1 MSTPSASWME
11 QVQREPIRLIG
22 RAGLQSTVGPT
33 RRRSPV
39 ILVAELAALNLLAG
53 LQLLPVYGSL
63 PFWLTVGAAACLA
76 GLLIAMLPHR
86 GISTAFLQSL
96 LLIAAQ
102 FLLGPIFAL
111 NGTTL
116 AHLLPTWA
124 TLTQGWSAT
133 FGAFKTLAAIDP
145 PLGQEAGGLM
155 ALWTLML
162 WTCYLAVLLA
172 RHGLGR
178 NLGRPAHPAAVLAA
192 TLPILAT
199 MAVSAALGTSR
210 GLYPAL
216 TGGIL
221 WLLLLIWSASGLGL
235 LRLQGLPSTLLT
247 LTLAAGMIFSVG
259 ILPAPTRQ
267 VIRDHYQPPMDPYQF
282 TSPLSDYRA
291 YIKRH
296 RDDTLVTV
304 RNLPAGTP
312 VRMAVMDRYDGKVWN
327 LSDSS
332 GAGAADYRRIGAQ
345 IRTERQQEK
354 TKDGKQTGQPFT
366 ATFLIREGFDHAWLP
381 SAGQVDGIDTNMG
394 LQRNDLYFNK
404 ATDTALTDQALQ
416 AGASYTVHGVAED
429 RPPTRRIAD
438 SDPGDAQ
445 VPPLSDA
452 PESLPKAAASMTS
465 MQARGGARALAIEE
479 RLHKEGWFSH
489 GLAGDYPSPSG
500 HGDYRINQLLQ
511 GQAMVGDSEQYASAM
526 ALLARQMGL
535 PSRVVLGFLPKNHDG
550 SISRSRTRTESDG
563 STRIDFTG
571 RDAQAWVEVNLKGL
585 GWVPFYPTPP
595 ETRTPDRSLDSTP
608 PDPRTL
614 VRQPP
619 PPLVDPPRDDRIT
632 QGRTTVGGQEASR
645 RSSPSF
651 WKQHGPLIAKT
662 ALWTMPI
669 WLSALLILLLL
680 AVKAWLRRRARSTG
694 DPKTRIRAGWRQI
707 GNLSRQTG
715 LSLDGTRSEQAALI
729 AQTLLTD
736 PPGASWAG
744 LRGNLDRLRSM
755 ADQASFDRHPSDE
768 QEAEDC
774 WQLVDK
780 LQTAILASLPR
791 TRRWRTLLS
800 PRHLH

>member
-1 MSTPSASWME
+1 MSTSASWMD
-11 QVQREPIRLIG
+11 QAQAEPIRLID
-22 RAGLQSTVGPT
+22 RAGLQSNIDPT
-33 RRRSPV
+33 KHRSPI
-39 ILVAELAALNLLAG
+39 ILVIALAPLDLLAG

-63 PFWLTVGAAACLA
+63 PFWLTVGTAACLT
-76 GLLIAMLPHR
+76 GLLIAMLPRR
-86 GISTAFLQSL
+86 GIATALLQPL
-96 LLIAAQ
+96 LLMAAQ

-116 AHLLPTWA
+116 AHILPTWA

-133 FGAFKTLAAIDP
+133 FSAFKTLAAIDP

-172 RHGLGR
+172 RYGLGR
-178 NLGRPAHPAAVLAA
+178 NLGRPTHPVAVVASA
-192 TLPILAT
+192 LPILAT

-210 GLYPAL
+210 GIYPAL

-221 WLLLLIWSASGLGL
+221 WLLLLIWSAIGLGL
-235 LRLQGLPSTLLT
+235 LRLQGTASALLT
-247 LTLAAGMIFSVG
+247 LALAAGVICSVG
-259 ILPAPTRQ
+259 LLPAPTRL

-291 YIKRH
+291 YVKRH

-304 RNLPAGTP
+304 HNLPAGTP

-327 LSDSS
+327 LSDFSV
-332 GAGAADYRRIGAQ
+332 AGAADYRRIGAQ
-345 IRTERQQEK
+345 IRTEAQQAK
-354 TKDGKQTGQPFT
+354 AKDAKSAGKPFT
-366 ATFLIREGFDHAWLP
+366 ATFQIREGFNHAWLP
-381 SAGQVDGIDTNMG
+381 SAGQVEGIDPVQG
-394 LQRNDLYFNK
+394 LQREDLYFNK
-404 ATDTALTDQALQ
+404 ATDTALTDQVLQ
-416 AGASYTVHGVAED
+416 AGSSYTVHGLAED
-429 RPPTRRIAD
+429 RPETRRIAD
-438 SDPGDAQ
+438 SDPGQAQ
-445 VPPLSDA
+445 VPPLADA

-465 MQARGGARALAIEE
+465 MQVRGGARALAIEE
-479 RLHKEGWFSH
+479 RLHREGWFSH

-500 HGDYRINQLLQ
+500 HGDYRINQLMQ

-535 PSRVVLGFLPKNHDG
+535 PSRVVLGFLPKNREG

-595 ETRTPDRSLDSTP
+595 ETKTPDKSLDSTP

-619 PPLVDPPRDDRIT
+619 PPLVDPPRDDRTT
-632 QGRTTVGGQEASR
+632 QGRTSVGGQEASR
-645 RSSPSF
+645 QPSPSF
-651 WKQHGPLIAKT
+651 WQRYGPVIAKAT
-662 ALWTMPI
+662 LWTMPF
-669 WLSALLILLLL
+669 WLPALMILLLL
-680 AVKAWLRRRARSTG
+680 AIKAWLRRQARSTG
-694 DPKTRIRAGWRQI
+694 DAKTRIRAGWRQI
-707 GNLSRQTG
+707 GNLGRQTG
-715 LSLDGTRSEQAALI
+715 LPLEGTRSEQAALI
-729 AQTLLTD
+729 ARTLLTD
-736 PPGASWAG
+736 PPGSSSAG
-744 LRGNLDRLRSM
+744 LRRELDRLRDM
-755 ADQASFDRHPSDE
+755 ADQASFDRNPSDE
-768 QEAEDC
+768 QEAEAC

-780 LQTAILASLPR
+780 LRSAILASLPR
-791 TRRWRTLLS
+791 TRRWRALLS
-800 PRHLH
+800 PRHLR

>member
-1 MSTPSASWME
+1 MSTSASWMD
-11 QVQREPIRLIG
+11 QAQAEPIRLIN
-22 RAGLQSTVGPT
+22 RAGLQSNIDPT
-33 RRRSPV
+33 KHRSPIVLV
-39 ILVAELAALNLLAG
+39 IALAPLDLLAG

-63 PFWLTVGAAACLA
+63 PFWLTVGTAACLT
-76 GLLIAMLPHR
+76 GLLIAMLPRR
-86 GISTAFLQSL
+86 GIATALLQPL

-116 AHLLPTWA
+116 AHILPTWA

-133 FGAFKTLAAIDP
+133 FSAFKTLAAIDP

-172 RHGLGR
+172 RYGLGR
-178 NLGRPAHPAAVLAA
+178 NLGRPTHPVAVVASA
-192 TLPILAT
+192 LPILAT

-210 GLYPAL
+210 GIYPAL

-221 WLLLLIWSASGLGL
+221 WLLLLIWSAIGLGL
-235 LRLQGLPSTLLT
+235 LRLQGTASALLT
-247 LTLAAGMIFSVG
+247 LALAAGVICSVG
-259 ILPAPTRQ
+259 LLPAPTRL

-291 YIKRH
+291 YVKRH

-304 RNLPAGTP
+304 HNLPAGTP

-345 IRTERQQEK
+345 IRTEAQQEK
-354 TKDGKQTGQPFT
+354 AKDAKSAGKPFT
-366 ATFLIREGFDHAWLP
+366 ATFQIREGFNHAWLP
-381 SAGQVDGIDTNMG
+381 SAGQVEGIDPVQG
-394 LQRNDLYFNK
+394 LQREDLYFNK
-404 ATDTALTDQALQ
+404 ATDTVLTDQVLQ
-416 AGASYTVHGVAED
+416 AGSSYTVHGLTED
-429 RPPTRRIAD
+429 RPETRRIAD
-438 SDPGDAQ
+438 SDPGQAQ
-445 VPPLSDA
+445 VPPLADA

-465 MQARGGARALAIEE
+465 MQVRGGARALAIEE
-479 RLHKEGWFSH
+479 RLHREGWFSH

-500 HGDYRINQLLQ
+500 HGDYRINQLMQ

-535 PSRVVLGFLPKNHDG
+535 PSRVVLGFLPKNRDG

-595 ETRTPDRSLDSTP
+595 ETKTPDKSLDSTP

-619 PPLVDPPRDDRIT
+619 PPLVDPPRDDRTT
-632 QGRTTVGGQEASR
+632 QGRTSVGGQEASR
-645 RSSPSF
+645 QSSPSF
-651 WKQHGPLIAKT
+651 WQRYGPVIAKAT
-662 ALWTMPI
+662 LWTMPF
-669 WLSALLILLLL
+669 WLPALMILLLL
-680 AVKAWLRRRARSTG
+680 AVKAWLRRQARSTG
-694 DPKTRIRAGWRQI
+694 DAKTRIRAGWRQI
-707 GNLSRQTG
+707 GNLGRQTG
-715 LSLDGTRSEQAALI
+715 LPLEGTRSEQAALI
-729 AQTLLTD
+729 ARTLLTD
-736 PPGASWAG
+736 PPGSSSAG
-744 LRGNLDRLRSM
+744 LRRELDRLRDM
-755 ADQASFDRHPSDE
+755 ADQASFDRNPSDE
-768 QEAEDC
+768 QEAEAC

-780 LQTAILASLPR
+780 LRSAILASLPR
-791 TRRWRTLLS
+791 TRRWRALLS
-800 PRHLH
+800 PRHLR

>member
-1 MSTPSASWME
+1 MSTSSASWME
-11 QVQREPIRLIG
+11 QAQREPIRLID
-22 RAGLQSTVGPT
+22 RTGLQSTVDPT
-33 RRRSPV
+33 WRRSPI
-39 ILVAELAALNLLAG
+39 ILVAALAPLDLMAG

-63 PFWLTVGAAACLA
+63 SFWLTVGAAACLT

-86 GISTAFLQSL
+86 SIATALLQPL
-96 LLIAAQ
+96 LLIAGQ

-116 AHLLPTWA
+116 AHVLPTWA
-124 TLTQGWSAT
+124 TLAQGWSAT

-178 NLGRPAHPAAVLAA
+178 NLGRPTHPAAVLAA

-199 MAVSAALGTSR
+199 MIVSAALGTSR

-235 LRLQGLPSTLLT
+235 LRLRGLASTLLT
-247 LTLAAGMIFSVG
+247 LALAAGMIFSAG

-354 TKDGKQTGQPFT
+354 TKDGEQTGQPFT

-381 SAGQVDGIDTNMG
+381 SAGQVGGIDPDQD
-394 LQRNDLYFNK
+394 LQRKDFYFNK
-404 ATDTALTDQALQ
+404 ATDTALTDQTLQ
-416 AGASYTVHGVAED
+416 AGASYTVHGVAQN
-429 RPPTRRIAD
+429 RPATRRIAD

-465 MQARGGARALAIEE
+465 MQVRGGARALAIEE

-550 SISRSRTRTESDG
+550 SISRARTRTQADG
-563 STRIDFTG
+563 STRIDLTG

-585 GWVPFYPTPP
+585 GWIPFYPTPP
-595 ETRTPDRSLDSTP
+595 ETKTPDKSLDPTP

-619 PPLVDPPRDDRIT
+619 PPLADPPHDDHTT
-632 QGRTTVGGQEASR
+632 QGRTTVGGQEASPQ
-645 RSSPSF
+645 SPPSF
-651 WKQHGPLIAKT
+651 WKQYGPLITKAT
-662 ALWTMPI
+662 LWTMPV
-669 WLSALLILLLL
+669 WLPALPILLLL
-680 AVKAWLRRRARSTG
+680 GIKTRLRRRARSTG
-694 DPKTRIRAGWRQI
+694 DPKKRIRAGWRQI
-707 GNLSRQTG
+707 GNLGRQTG

-736 PPGASWAG
+736 PPGSSSAG
-744 LRGNLDRLRSM
+744 LRGDLDRLRSM
-755 ADQASFDRHPSDE
+755 ADQASFDRHPSEE

-780 LQTAILASLPR
+780 LRSAILASLPR

>member
-1 MSTPSASWME
+1 MSASSASWMD
-11 QVQREPIRLIG
+11 QAQREPIRLID
-22 RAGLQSTVGPT
+22 RTGLQSRVDPT
-33 RRRSPV
+33 RRRSPI
-39 ILVAELAALNLLAG
+39 ILVAALAPLDLLAG
-53 LQLLPVYGSL
+53 LQLLPVYGSMS
-63 PFWLTVGAAACLA
+63 FWLTVGAAACLT
-76 GLLIAMLPHR
+76 GLLIAMLPR
-86 GISTAFLQSL
+86 RNIATALLQPL

-102 FLLGPIFAL
+102 FLLGPIFTL

-116 AHLLPTWA
+116 AHVLPTRT
-124 TLTQGWSAT
+124 TLAQGWSST
-133 FGAFKTLAAIDP
+133 FGAFKTLVAIDP
-145 PLGQEAGGLM
+145 PLGQEACGLM

-162 WTCYLAVLLA
+162 WTCCLAVLLA

-178 NLGRPAHPAAVLAA
+178 NLGRPAHPVAVLAA

-199 MAVSAALGTSR
+199 MAVSAALGTSG

-235 LRLQGLPSTLLT
+235 LRLQGLASTLLT
-247 LTLAAGMIFSVG
+247 LALVAGMIFSAE
-259 ILPAPTRQ
+259 ILPAPTRL

-291 YIKRH
+291 YVKRH

-332 GAGAADYRRIGAQ
+332 GAGAADYRRIGTQ

-354 TKDGKQTGQPFT
+354 TKDGEQTGQPFT

-381 SAGQVDGIDTNMG
+381 SAGQVGGIDPDQD
-394 LQRNDLYFNK
+394 LQRKDLYFNK

-416 AGASYTVHGVAED
+416 AGASYTVHGVAEG
-429 RPPTRRIAD
+429 RPATRRIAD

-465 MQARGGARALAIEE
+465 MQVRGGARALAIEE

-550 SISRSRTRTESDG
+550 SISRSRTRTQANG

-595 ETRTPDRSLDSTP
+595 ETKTPDKSLDSTP

-619 PPLVDPPRDDRIT
+619 PPLVDPPHDNRTT
-632 QGRTTVGGQEASR
+632 QGRTTVGGQEASPQ
-645 RSSPSF
+645 SSPSF
-651 WKQHGPLIAKT
+651 WKRHGPLIAKMT
-662 ALWTMPI
+662 LWTMPV
-669 WLSALLILLLL
+669 WLPALLILLLL
-680 AVKAWLRRRARSTG
+680 AVKASLRRRARSTG

-736 PPGASWAG
+736 PPGFSAAG
-744 LRGNLDRLRSM
+744 LRGDLDRLRSM

-780 LQTAILASLPR
+780 LRSAILASLPR

-800 PRHLH
+800 TRHLR

>member
-1 MSTPSASWME
+1 MSTSSASWME

-86 GISTAFLQSL
+86 GIATAFLQPL

-178 NLGRPAHPAAVLAA
+178 NLGRPTHPAAVLAA

-199 MAVSAALGTSR
+199 MIVSAALGTSR

-235 LRLQGLPSTLLT
+235 LRLRGLASTLLT
-247 LTLAAGMIFSVG
+247 LALAAGMIFSAG

-345 IRTERQQEK
+345 IRTESQQEK
-354 TKDGKQTGQPFT
+354 TKDGEQTGQPFT

-381 SAGQVDGIDTNMG
+381 SAGQVDGIDTNLG
-394 LQRNDLYFNK
+394 LQRKDLYFNK

-465 MQARGGARALAIEE
+465 MQARGGTRALAIEE

-489 GLAGDYPSPSG
+489 GLAGDYSSPSG

-585 GWVPFYPTPP
+585 GWIPFYPTPP

-680 AVKAWLRRRARSTG
+680 AVKAWLRRRARLTG

-707 GNLSRQTG
+707 GDLSRQTG

-736 PPGASWAG
+736 PPGSPSAG
-744 LRGNLDRLRSM
+744 LRGDLERLRSM
-755 ADQASFDRHPSDE
+755 ADQASFDRRPSDE

-774 WQLVDK
+774 WLLVDK
-780 LQTAILASLPR
+780 LQSAILASLPR

>member
-1 MSTPSASWME
+1 MSTSASWMD
-11 QVQREPIRLIG
+11 QAQAEPIRLIN
-22 RAGLQSTVGPT
+22 RAGLQSNIDPT
-33 RRRSPV
+33 KHRSPIVLV
-39 ILVAELAALNLLAG
+39 IALAPLDLLAG

-63 PFWLTVGAAACLA
+63 PFWLTVGTAACLT
-76 GLLIAMLPHR
+76 GLLIAMLPRR
-86 GISTAFLQSL
+86 GIATALLQPL

-116 AHLLPTWA
+116 AHILPTWA

-133 FGAFKTLAAIDP
+133 FSAFKTLAAIDP

-172 RHGLGR
+172 RYGLGR
-178 NLGRPAHPAAVLAA
+178 NLGRPTHPVAVVASA
-192 TLPILAT
+192 LPILAT

-210 GLYPAL
+210 GIYPAL

-221 WLLLLIWSASGLGL
+221 WLLLLIWSAIGLGL
-235 LRLQGLPSTLLT
+235 LRLQGTASALLT
-247 LTLAAGMIFSVG
+247 LALAAGVICSVG
-259 ILPAPTRQ
+259 LLPAPTRL

-291 YIKRH
+291 YVKRH

-304 RNLPAGTP
+304 HNLPAGTP

-345 IRTERQQEK
+345 IRTEAQQEK
-354 TKDGKQTGQPFT
+354 AEDAKSAGKPFT
-366 ATFLIREGFDHAWLP
+366 ATFQIREGFNYAWLP
-381 SAGQVDGIDTNMG
+381 SAGQVEGIDPVQG
-394 LQRNDLYFNK
+394 LQREDLYFNK
-404 ATDTALTDQALQ
+404 ATDTALTDQVLQ
-416 AGASYTVHGVAED
+416 AGSSYTVHGLTED
-429 RPPTRRIAD
+429 RPETRRIAN
-438 SDPGDAQ
+438 SDPGQAQ
-445 VPPLSDA
+445 VPPLADA

-465 MQARGGARALAIEE
+465 MQVRGGARALAIEE
-479 RLHKEGWFSH
+479 RLHREGWFSH

-500 HGDYRINQLLQ
+500 HGDYRINQLMQ

-535 PSRVVLGFLPKNHDG
+535 PSRVVLGFLPKNRDG
-550 SISRSRTRTESDG
+550 SISRSRTRTEADG

-595 ETRTPDRSLDSTP
+595 ETKTPDKSLDSTP

-619 PPLVDPPRDDRIT
+619 PPLVDPPRDDRTT
-632 QGRTTVGGQEASR
+632 QGRTSVGGQEASR
-645 RSSPSF
+645 QSSPSF
-651 WKQHGPLIAKT
+651 WQRYGPVIAKAT
-662 ALWTMPI
+662 LWTMPF
-669 WLSALLILLLL
+669 WLPALMILLLL
-680 AVKAWLRRRARSTG
+680 AVKVWLRRQARSTG
-694 DPKTRIRAGWRQI
+694 DAKTRIRAGWRQI
-707 GNLSRQTG
+707 GNLGRQTG
-715 LSLDGTRSEQAALI
+715 LPLEGTRSEQATLI
-729 AQTLLTD
+729 ARTLLTD
-736 PPGASWAG
+736 PPGSSSAG
-744 LRGNLDRLRSM
+744 LRRELDRLRDM
-755 ADQASFDRHPSDE
+755 ADQASFDRNPSDE
-768 QEAEDC
+768 QEAEVC

-780 LQTAILASLPR
+780 LRSAILASLPR
-791 TRRWRTLLS
+791 TRRWRALLS
-800 PRHLH
+800 PRHLR

>member
-1 MSTPSASWME
+1 MSTSASWMD
-11 QVQREPIRLIG
+11 QAQAEPIRLIN
-22 RAGLQSTVGPT
+22 RAGLQSNIDPT
-33 RRRSPV
+33 KHRSPIVLV
-39 ILVAELAALNLLAG
+39 IALAPLDLLAG

-63 PFWLTVGAAACLA
+63 PFWLTVGTAACLT
-76 GLLIAMLPHR
+76 GLLIAMLPRR
-86 GISTAFLQSL
+86 GIATALLQPL

-116 AHLLPTWA
+116 AHILPTWA
-124 TLTQGWSAT
+124 TLAQGWSAT
-133 FGAFKTLAAIDP
+133 FSAFKTLAAIDP

-172 RHGLGR
+172 RYGLGR
-178 NLGRPAHPAAVLAA
+178 NLGRPTHPVAVVASA
-192 TLPILAT
+192 LPILAT

-210 GLYPAL
+210 GIYPAL

-221 WLLLLIWSASGLGL
+221 WLLLLIWSAIGLGL
-235 LRLQGLPSTLLT
+235 LRLQGTASALLT
-247 LTLAAGMIFSVG
+247 LALAAGVICSIG
-259 ILPAPTRQ
+259 LLPAPTRL

-291 YIKRH
+291 YVKRH

-304 RNLPAGTP
+304 HNLPAGTP

-345 IRTERQQEK
+345 IRTEAQQEK
-354 TKDGKQTGQPFT
+354 AKDAKSAGKPFT
-366 ATFLIREGFDHAWLP
+366 ATFQIREGFNHAWLP
-381 SAGQVDGIDTNMG
+381 SAGQVEGIDPVQG
-394 LQRNDLYFNK
+394 LQREDLYFNK
-404 ATDTALTDQALQ
+404 ATDTALTDQVLQ
-416 AGASYTVHGVAED
+416 AGSSYTVHGLTED
-429 RPPTRRIAD
+429 RPETRRIAD
-438 SDPGDAQ
+438 SDPGQAQ
-445 VPPLSDA
+445 VPPLADA

-465 MQARGGARALAIEE
+465 MQVRGGARALAIEE
-479 RLHKEGWFSH
+479 RLHREGWFSH

-500 HGDYRINQLLQ
+500 HGDYRINQLMQ

-535 PSRVVLGFLPKNHDG
+535 PSRVVLGFLPKNRDG

-595 ETRTPDRSLDSTP
+595 ETKTPDKSLDSTP

-619 PPLVDPPRDDRIT
+619 PPLVDPPRDDRTT
-632 QGRTTVGGQEASR
+632 QGRTSVGGQEASR
-645 RSSPSF
+645 QSSPSF
-651 WKQHGPLIAKT
+651 WQRYGPVIAKAT
-662 ALWTMPI
+662 LWTMPF
-669 WLSALLILLLL
+669 WLPALMILLLL
-680 AVKAWLRRRARSTG
+680 AVKAWLRRQARSIG
-694 DPKTRIRAGWRQI
+694 DAKTRIRAGWRQI
-707 GNLSRQTG
+707 GNLGRQTG
-715 LSLDGTRSEQAALI
+715 LPLEGTRSEQAALI
-729 AQTLLTD
+729 ARTLLTD
-736 PPGASWAG
+736 PPGSSSAG
-744 LRGNLDRLRSM
+744 LRRELDRLRDM
-755 ADQASFDRHPSDE
+755 ADQASFDRNPSDE
-768 QEAEDC
+768 QEAEAC

-780 LQTAILASLPR
+780 LRSAILASLPR
-791 TRRWRTLLS
+791 TRRWRALLS
-800 PRHLH
+800 PRHLR

>member
-1 MSTPSASWME
+1 MSTSSASWMD
-11 QVQREPIRLIG
+11 QAQREPIRLID
-22 RAGLQSTVGPT
+22 RAGLRSTVDPT
-33 RRRSPV
+33 WRRSPI
-39 ILVAELAALNLLAG
+39 ILVAALAPLDLLAG

-63 PFWLTVGAAACLA
+63 SLWLTVGAAACLT

-86 GISTAFLQSL
+86 SIATALLQPL
-96 LLIAAQ
+96 LLIAGQ

-116 AHLLPTWA
+116 AHVLPTWA

-199 MAVSAALGTSR
+199 MIVSAALGTSR

-235 LRLQGLPSTLLT
+235 LRLQGLASTLLT
-247 LTLAAGMIFSVG
+247 LALAAGMIFSAG

-267 VIRDHYQPPMDPYQF
+267 VTRDHYQPPMDPYQF

-332 GAGAADYRRIGAQ
+332 GAGAADYRRIGTQ

-354 TKDGKQTGQPFT
+354 TKDGEQTGQPFT

-381 SAGQVDGIDTNMG
+381 SAGQVDGIDPDQD
-394 LQRNDLYFNK
+394 LQRKDFYFNK
-404 ATDTALTDQALQ
+404 ATDTALTDQTLQ
-416 AGASYTVHGVAED
+416 AGASYTVHGVAQN
-429 RPPTRRIAD
+429 RPATRRIAD

-465 MQARGGARALAIEE
+465 MQVRGGARALAIEE

-550 SISRSRTRTESDG
+550 SISRARTRTQADG
-563 STRIDFTG
+563 STRIDLTG

-585 GWVPFYPTPP
+585 GWIPFHPTPP
-595 ETRTPDRSLDSTP
+595 ETKTPDKSLDPTP

-619 PPLVDPPRDDRIT
+619 PPLADPPHDDHTT
-632 QGRTTVGGQEASR
+632 QGRTTVGGQEASPQ
-645 RSSPSF
+645 SPPSF
-651 WKQHGPLIAKT
+651 WKQYGPLIAKT
-662 ALWTMPI
+662 TLWTMPV
-669 WLSALLILLLL
+669 WLPALPILLLL
-680 AVKAWLRRRARSTG
+680 GIKTRLRRRARSTG
-694 DPKTRIRAGWRQI
+694 DPKKRIRAGWRQI
-707 GNLSRQTG
+707 GNLGRQTG

-736 PPGASWAG
+736 PPGSSSAG
-744 LRGNLDRLRSM
+744 LRGDLDRLRSM

-780 LQTAILASLPR
+780 LQSAILASLPR

-800 PRHLH
+800 PRHMR

>member
-1 MSTPSASWME
+1 MSTSASWMD
-11 QVQREPIRLIG
+11 QAQAEPIRLIN
-22 RAGLQSTVGPT
+22 RAGLQSNIDPT
-33 RRRSPV
+33 KHRSPIVLV
-39 ILVAELAALNLLAG
+39 IALAPLDLLAG

-63 PFWLTVGAAACLA
+63 PFWLTVGTAACLT
-76 GLLIAMLPHR
+76 GLLIAMLPRR
-86 GISTAFLQSL
+86 GIATALLQPL

-116 AHLLPTWA
+116 AHILPTWA

-133 FGAFKTLAAIDP
+133 FSAFKTLAAIDP

-172 RHGLGR
+172 RYGLGR
-178 NLGRPAHPAAVLAA
+178 NLGRPTHPVAVVASA
-192 TLPILAT
+192 LPILAT

-210 GLYPAL
+210 GIYPAL

-221 WLLLLIWSASGLGL
+221 WLLLLIWSAIGLGL
-235 LRLQGLPSTLLT
+235 LRLQGTASALLT
-247 LTLAAGMIFSVG
+247 LALAAGVICSVG
-259 ILPAPTRQ
+259 LLPAPTRL

-291 YIKRH
+291 YVKRH

-304 RNLPAGTP
+304 HNLPAGTP

-345 IRTERQQEK
+345 IRTEAQQEK
-354 TKDGKQTGQPFT
+354 AKDAKSAGKPFT
-366 ATFLIREGFDHAWLP
+366 ATFQIREGFNHAWLP
-381 SAGQVDGIDTNMG
+381 SAGQVEGIDPVQG
-394 LQRNDLYFNK
+394 LQREDLYFNK
-404 ATDTALTDQALQ
+404 ATDTALTDQVLQ
-416 AGASYTVHGVAED
+416 AGSSYTVHGLTED
-429 RPPTRRIAD
+429 RPETRRIAD
-438 SDPGDAQ
+438 SDPGQAQ
-445 VPPLSDA
+445 VPPLADA

-465 MQARGGARALAIEE
+465 MQVRGGARALAIEE
-479 RLHKEGWFSH
+479 RLHREGWFSH

-500 HGDYRINQLLQ
+500 HGDYRINQLMQ

-550 SISRSRTRTESDG
+550 AISRSRTRTESDG
-563 STRIDFTG
+563 STRTDFTG

-595 ETRTPDRSLDSTP
+595 ETKTPDKSLDSTP

-619 PPLVDPPRDDRIT
+619 PPLVDPPRDDRAT
-632 QGRTTVGGQEASR
+632 QGRTTVGGQEASLQ
-645 RSSPSF
+645 SSLSF
-651 WKQHGPLIAKT
+651 WKRYGPVIAKA
-662 ALWTMPI
+662 ALWTMPL
-669 WLSALLILLLL
+669 WLPALLILLLL
-680 AVKAWLRRRARSTG
+680 GIKAWLLSRARSTG
-694 DPKTRIRAGWRQI
+694 DAKTRIRAGWRQI
-707 GNLSRQTG
+707 GNLGRQTG
-715 LSLDGTRSEQAALI
+715 LPLEGTRSEQAALI
-729 AQTLLTD
+729 AQTLLAD
-736 PPGASWAG
+736 PPGSSSAG
-744 LRGNLDRLRSM
+744 LRRDLDRLRNM

-768 QEAEDC
+768 QEAVDC

-780 LQTAILASLPR
+780 LSSAILASLPR

-800 PRHLH
+800 PRHLR

>member
-1 MSTPSASWME
+1 MSTSASWMD
-11 QVQREPIRLIG
+11 QAQAEPIRLIN
-22 RAGLQSTVGPT
+22 RTGLQSNIDPT
-33 RRRSPV
+33 KHRSPIVLV
-39 ILVAELAALNLLAG
+39 IALAPLDLLAG

-63 PFWLTVGAAACLA
+63 PFWLTVGTAACLT
-76 GLLIAMLPHR
+76 GLLIAMLPRR
-86 GISTAFLQSL
+86 GIATALLQPL

-116 AHLLPTWA
+116 AHILPTWA

-133 FGAFKTLAAIDP
+133 FSAFKTLAAIDP

-172 RHGLGR
+172 RYGLGR
-178 NLGRPAHPAAVLAA
+178 NLGRPTHPVAVVASA
-192 TLPILAT
+192 LPILAT

-210 GLYPAL
+210 GIYPAL

-221 WLLLLIWSASGLGL
+221 WLLLLLWSAIGLGL
-235 LRLQGLPSTLLT
+235 LRLQGTASALLT
-247 LTLAAGMIFSVG
+247 LALAAGVICSVG
-259 ILPAPTRQ
+259 LLPAPTRL

-291 YIKRH
+291 YVKRH

-304 RNLPAGTP
+304 HNLPAGTP

-345 IRTERQQEK
+345 IRTEAQQEK
-354 TKDGKQTGQPFT
+354 AKDAKSAGKPFT
-366 ATFLIREGFDHAWLP
+366 ATFQIREGFNHAWLP
-381 SAGQVDGIDTNMG
+381 SAGQVEGIDPVQG
-394 LQRNDLYFNK
+394 LQREDLYFNK
-404 ATDTALTDQALQ
+404 ATDTALTDQILQ
-416 AGASYTVHGVAED
+416 AGSSYTVHGLTED
-429 RPPTRRIAD
+429 RPETRRIAN
-438 SDPGDAQ
+438 SDPGQAQ
-445 VPPLSDA
+445 VPPLADA

-465 MQARGGARALAIEE
+465 MQVRGGARALAIEE
-479 RLHKEGWFSH
+479 RLHREGWFSH

-500 HGDYRINQLLQ
+500 HGDYRINQLMQ

-535 PSRVVLGFLPKNHDG
+535 PSRVVLGFLPKNRDG
-550 SISRSRTRTESDG
+550 SISRSRTRTEADG

-595 ETRTPDRSLDSTP
+595 ETKTPDKSLDSTP

-619 PPLVDPPRDDRIT
+619 PPLVDPPRDDRTT
-632 QGRTTVGGQEASR
+632 QGRTSVGGQEASR
-645 RSSPSF
+645 QSSPSF
-651 WKQHGPLIAKT
+651 WQRYGPVIAKAT
-662 ALWTMPI
+662 LWTMPF
-669 WLSALLILLLL
+669 WLPALMILLLL
-680 AVKAWLRRRARSTG
+680 AVKAWLRRQARSTG
-694 DPKTRIRAGWRQI
+694 DAKTRIRAGWRQI
-707 GNLSRQTG
+707 GNLGRQTG
-715 LSLDGTRSEQAALI
+715 LPLEGTRSEQAALI
-729 AQTLLTD
+729 ARTLLTD
-736 PPGASWAG
+736 PPGSSSAG
-744 LRGNLDRLRSM
+744 LRRELDRLRDM
-755 ADQASFDRHPSDE
+755 ADQASFDRNPSDE
-768 QEAEDC
+768 QEAEAC

-780 LQTAILASLPR
+780 LRSAILASLPR
-791 TRRWRTLLS
+791 TRRWRALLS
-800 PRHLH
+800 PRHLR

>member
-1 MSTPSASWME
+1 MSTSSASWMA
-11 QVQREPIRLIG
+11 QAQREPIRLID
-22 RAGLQSTVGPT
+22 RTGLQSTVDPT
-33 RRRSPV
+33 WRRSPI
-39 ILVAELAALNLLAG
+39 ILVAALAPLDLMAG

-63 PFWLTVGAAACLA
+63 SLWLTVGAAACLT
-76 GLLIAMLPHR
+76 GLLIATLPHR
-86 GISTAFLQSL
+86 SIATALLQPL
-96 LLIAAQ
+96 LLIAGQ

-116 AHLLPTWA
+116 AHVLPTWA
-124 TLTQGWSAT
+124 TLAQGWSAT

-155 ALWTLML
+155 TLWTLML

-199 MAVSAALGTSR
+199 MIVSAALGTSR

-235 LRLQGLPSTLLT
+235 LRLQGLAPTLLT
-247 LTLAAGMIFSVG
+247 LALAAGMIFSAG

-312 VRMAVMDRYDGKVWN
+312 IRMAVMDRYDGKVWN

-354 TKDGKQTGQPFT
+354 TKDGEQTGQPFT

-381 SAGQVDGIDTNMG
+381 SAGQVDGIDPDQD
-394 LQRNDLYFNK
+394 LQRKDFYFNK
-404 ATDTALTDQALQ
+404 ATDTALTDQTLQ
-416 AGASYTVHGVAED
+416 AGASYTVHGVAQN
-429 RPPTRRIAD
+429 RPATRRIAD

-465 MQARGGARALAIEE
+465 MQVRGGARALAIEE

-550 SISRSRTRTESDG
+550 SISRARTRTQADG

-585 GWVPFYPTPP
+585 GWIPFYPTPP
-595 ETRTPDRSLDSTP
+595 ETKTPDKSLDPTP

-619 PPLVDPPRDDRIT
+619 PPLADPPHDDHTT
-632 QGRTTVGGQEASR
+632 QGRTTVGGQEASPQ
-645 RSSPSF
+645 SPPSF
-651 WKQHGPLIAKT
+651 WKQYGPLITKAT
-662 ALWTMPI
+662 LWTIPV
-669 WLSALLILLLL
+669 WLPALPILLLL
-680 AVKAWLRRRARSTG
+680 AVKARLRKRARSTG

-707 GNLSRQTG
+707 GNLGRQTG

-736 PPGASWAG
+736 PPGSSSAG
-744 LRGNLDRLRSM
+744 LRGDLDRLRSM

-780 LQTAILASLPR
+780 LRSAILASLPR

>member
-1 MSTPSASWME
+1 MSTSASWME
-11 QVQREPIRLIG
+11 QAQREPIRLID
-22 RAGLQSTVGPT
+22 RAGLQSTVDPT
-33 RRRSPV
+33 MRRSPI
-39 ILVAELAALNLLAG
+39 ILVAALAPLDLLAG

-63 PFWLTVGAAACLA
+63 PFWLTVGAAACLT
-76 GLLIAMLPHR
+76 GLLIALLPRR
-86 GISTAFLQSL
+86 GIATALLQPL

-102 FLLGPIFAL
+102 FLLGPILAL

-116 AHLLPTWA
+116 AHVLPTWT

-172 RHGLGR
+172 RQGLGR
-178 NLGRPAHPAAVLAA
+178 NPGRPEHPVAVLTA

-199 MAVSAALGTSR
+199 MAVSAALGTSS
-210 GLYPAL
+210 GLHPAL

-221 WLLLLIWSASGLGL
+221 WLLLLIWCASGLGL
-235 LRLQGLPSTLLT
+235 LRLQGLASTLVT
-247 LTLAAGMIFSVG
+247 LTLAAGLIFSAG
-259 ILPAPTRQ
+259 LLPAPPRL

-296 RDDTLVTV
+296 RDETLVTV

-345 IRTERQQEK
+345 IRTETQQGK
-354 TKDGKQTGQPFT
+354 TKDGEQTGRSFT
-366 ATFLIREGFDHAWLP
+366 ATFLIRKGFDHAWLP
-381 SAGQVDGIDTNMG
+381 SAGQVDSIDTDQG
-394 LQRNDLYFNK
+394 LQRRNIYFNK
-404 ATDTALTDQALQ
+404 ATDTALADQALQ
-416 AGASYTVHGVAED
+416 AGAEYVVHGVAED
-429 RPPTRRIAD
+429 RPATRRIAD

-445 VPPLSDA
+445 VPPLADA

-479 RLHKEGWFSH
+479 RLHREGWFSH

-535 PSRVVLGFLPKNHDG
+535 PSRVVLGFVPKNRDG
-550 SISRSRTRTESDG
+550 SISRARTRTQADG

-595 ETRTPDRSLDSTP
+595 ETKTPDKSLDSTP

-619 PPLVDPPRDDRIT
+619 PPLVDPPRDDRTT
-632 QGRTTVGGQEASR
+632 QGRTTVGGQDASR
-645 RSSPSF
+645 QSSPSF
-651 WKQHGPLIAKT
+651 WKRYGPLIAKVT
-662 ALWTMPI
+662 LWTMPL
-669 WLSALLILLLL
+669 WLPALLVLLLL
-680 AVKAWLRRRARSTG
+680 AFKSWLRRRARSTG

-707 GNLSRQTG
+707 SNLGRQTG
-715 LSLDGTRSEQAALI
+715 LSLDGTRSEQEALI
-729 AQTLLTD
+729 TRNLLTD
-736 PPGASWAG
+736 PTGSSSAG
-744 LRGNLDRLRSM
+744 LCGDLDRLRSM

-780 LQTAILASLPR
+780 LRSAILTSLPR

-800 PRHLH
+800 PRHLR

>member
-1 MSTPSASWME
+1 MSTSASWMD
-11 QVQREPIRLIG
+11 QAQAEPIRLID
-22 RAGLQSTVGPT
+22 RAGLQSNIDPT
-33 RRRSPV
+33 KHRSPI
-39 ILVAELAALNLLAG
+39 ILVIALAPLDLLAG

-63 PFWLTVGAAACLA
+63 PFWLTVGTAACLT
-76 GLLIAMLPHR
+76 GLLIAMLPRR
-86 GISTAFLQSL
+86 GIATALLQPL

-116 AHLLPTWA
+116 AHILPTWA

-133 FGAFKTLAAIDP
+133 FSAFKTLAAIDP

-172 RHGLGR
+172 RYGLGR
-178 NLGRPAHPAAVLAA
+178 NLGRPTHPVAVVSSA
-192 TLPILAT
+192 LPILAT

-210 GLYPAL
+210 GIYPAL

-221 WLLLLIWSASGLGL
+221 WLLLLIWSAIGLGL
-235 LRLQGLPSTLLT
+235 LRLQGTASALLT
-247 LTLAAGMIFSVG
+247 LALAAGVICSVG
-259 ILPAPTRQ
+259 LLPAPTRL

-291 YIKRH
+291 YVKRH

-304 RNLPAGTP
+304 HNLPAGTP

-345 IRTERQQEK
+345 IRTEAQQEK
-354 TKDGKQTGQPFT
+354 AKDAKSAGKPFT
-366 ATFLIREGFDHAWLP
+366 ATFQIREGFNHAWLP
-381 SAGQVDGIDTNMG
+381 SAGQVEGIDPVQG
-394 LQRNDLYFNK
+394 LQREDLYFNK
-404 ATDTALTDQALQ
+404 ATDTALTDQVLQ
-416 AGASYTVHGVAED
+416 AGSSYTVHGLAED
-429 RPPTRRIAD
+429 RPETRRIAD
-438 SDPGDAQ
+438 SDPGQAQ
-445 VPPLSDA
+445 VPPLADA

-465 MQARGGARALAIEE
+465 MQVRGGARALAIEE
-479 RLHKEGWFSH
+479 RLHREGWFSH

-500 HGDYRINQLLQ
+500 HGDYRINQLMQ

-535 PSRVVLGFLPKNHDG
+535 PSRVVLGFLPKNRDG

-595 ETRTPDRSLDSTP
+595 ETKTPDKSLDSTP

-619 PPLVDPPRDDRIT
+619 PPLVDPPRDDRTT
-632 QGRTTVGGQEASR
+632 QGRTSVGGQEASR
-645 RSSPSF
+645 QSSPSF
-651 WKQHGPLIAKT
+651 WQRYGPVIAKAT
-662 ALWTMPI
+662 LWTMPF
-669 WLSALLILLLL
+669 WLPALMILLLL
-680 AVKAWLRRRARSTG
+680 AVKAWLRRQARSTG
-694 DPKTRIRAGWRQI
+694 DAKTRIRAGWRQI
-707 GNLSRQTG
+707 GNLGRQTG
-715 LSLDGTRSEQAALI
+715 LPLEGTRSEQAALI
-729 AQTLLTD
+729 ARTLLTD
-736 PPGASWAG
+736 PPGSSSAG
-744 LRGNLDRLRSM
+744 LRRELDRLRDM
-755 ADQASFDRHPSDE
+755 ADQASFDRNPSDE
-768 QEAEDC
+768 QEAEAC

-780 LQTAILASLPR
+780 LRSAILASLPR
-791 TRRWRTLLS
+791 TRRWRALLS
-800 PRHLH
+800 PRHLR

>member
-1 MSTPSASWME
+1 MSTSASWMD
-11 QVQREPIRLIG
+11 QAQAEPIRLIN
-22 RAGLQSTVGPT
+22 RTGLQSNIDPT
-33 RRRSPV
+33 KHRSPIVLV
-39 ILVAELAALNLLAG
+39 IALAPLDLLAG

-63 PFWLTVGAAACLA
+63 PFWLTVGTAACLT
-76 GLLIAMLPHR
+76 GLLIAMLPRR
-86 GISTAFLQSL
+86 GIATALLQPL

-116 AHLLPTWA
+116 AHILPTWA

-133 FGAFKTLAAIDP
+133 FSAFKTLAAIDP

-172 RHGLGR
+172 RYGLGR
-178 NLGRPAHPAAVLAA
+178 NLGRPTHPVAVVASA
-192 TLPILAT
+192 LPILAT

-210 GLYPAL
+210 GIYPAL

-221 WLLLLIWSASGLGL
+221 WLLLLIWSAIGLGL
-235 LRLQGLPSTLLT
+235 LRLQGAASALLT
-247 LTLAAGMIFSVG
+247 LALAAGVICSVG
-259 ILPAPTRQ
+259 LLPAPTRL

-291 YIKRH
+291 YVKRH

-304 RNLPAGTP
+304 HNLPAGTP

-345 IRTERQQEK
+345 IRTEAQQEK
-354 TKDGKQTGQPFT
+354 AKDAKSAGKPFT
-366 ATFLIREGFDHAWLP
+366 ATFQIREGFNHAWLP
-381 SAGQVDGIDTNMG
+381 SAGQVEGIDPVQG
-394 LQRNDLYFNK
+394 LQREDLYFNK
-404 ATDTALTDQALQ
+404 ATDTALTDQVLQ
-416 AGASYTVHGVAED
+416 AGSSYTVHGLTED
-429 RPPTRRIAD
+429 RPETRRIAD
-438 SDPGDAQ
+438 SDPGQAQ
-445 VPPLSDA
+445 VPPLADA

-465 MQARGGARALAIEE
+465 MQVRGGARALAIEE
-479 RLHKEGWFSH
+479 RLHREGWFSH

-500 HGDYRINQLLQ
+500 HGDYRINQLMQ

-535 PSRVVLGFLPKNHDG
+535 PSRVVLGFLPKNRDG

-563 STRIDFTG
+563 STRIDFIG

-595 ETRTPDRSLDSTP
+595 ETKTPDKSLDSTP

-619 PPLVDPPRDDRIT
+619 PPLVDPPRDDRTT
-632 QGRTTVGGQEASR
+632 QGRTSVGGQEASR
-645 RSSPSF
+645 QSSPSF
-651 WKQHGPLIAKT
+651 WQRYGPMIAKAT
-662 ALWTMPI
+662 LWTMPF
-669 WLSALLILLLL
+669 WLPALMILLLL
-680 AVKAWLRRRARSTG
+680 AVKAWLRRQARSTG
-694 DPKTRIRAGWRQI
+694 DAKTRIRAGWRQI
-707 GNLSRQTG
+707 GNLGRQTG
-715 LSLDGTRSEQAALI
+715 LPLEGTRSEQAALI
-729 AQTLLTD
+729 ARTLLTD
-736 PPGASWAG
+736 PSGSSSAG
-744 LRGNLDRLRSM
+744 LRRELDRLRDM
-755 ADQASFDRHPSDE
+755 ADQASFDRNPSDE
-768 QEAEDC
+768 QEAEAC

-780 LQTAILASLPR
+780 LRSAILASLPR
-791 TRRWRTLLS
+791 TRRWRALLS
-800 PRHLH
+800 PRHLR

>member
-1 MSTPSASWME
+1 MSTSSASWME
-11 QVQREPIRLIG
+11 QAQREPIRLIN
-22 RAGLQSTVGPT
+22 RTGLQSTVDPT
-33 RRRSPV
+33 WRRSPI
-39 ILVAELAALNLLAG
+39 ILVAALAPLDLMAG

-63 PFWLTVGAAACLA
+63 SLWLTVGAAACLT

-86 GISTAFLQSL
+86 SIATALLQPL
-96 LLIAAQ
+96 LLIASQ

-116 AHLLPTWA
+116 THVLPTWA

-199 MAVSAALGTSR
+199 MIVSAALGTSR

-247 LTLAAGMIFSVG
+247 LTLAAGMIFSAG

-332 GAGAADYRRIGAQ
+332 GAGAADYRRVGAQ

-354 TKDGKQTGQPFT
+354 TKDGEQTGRPFT

-381 SAGQVDGIDTNMG
+381 SAGQVDGIDPDQD
-394 LQRNDLYFNK
+394 LQRKDLYFNK

-416 AGASYTVHGVAED
+416 AGASYTVHGVAQN
-429 RPPTRRIAD
+429 RPATRRIAD

-465 MQARGGARALAIEE
+465 MQVRGGARALAIEE

-550 SISRSRTRTESDG
+550 SISRARTRTQADG
-563 STRIDFTG
+563 STRVDLTG

-585 GWVPFYPTPP
+585 GWIPFYPTPP
-595 ETRTPDRSLDSTP
+595 ETKTPDKSLDPTP
-608 PDPRTL
+608 PDPHTL

-619 PPLVDPPRDDRIT
+619 PPLADPPHDDHTT
-632 QGRTTVGGQEASR
+632 QGRTTVGGQEASPQ
-645 RSSPSF
+645 SPPSF
-651 WKQHGPLIAKT
+651 WKQHGPLITKAT
-662 ALWTMPI
+662 LWTMPV
-669 WLSALLILLLL
+669 WLPALPILLLL
-680 AVKAWLRRRARSTG
+680 GIKTRLRRRARSTG

-707 GNLSRQTG
+707 GNLGRQTG

-736 PPGASWAG
+736 PPGSSSAG
-744 LRGNLDRLRSM
+744 LRGDLDRLRSM

-780 LQTAILASLPR
+780 LRSAILTSLPR
-791 TRRWRTLLS
+791 TRRWCTLLS

>member
-1 MSTPSASWME
+1 MSTSASWMD
-11 QVQREPIRLIG
+11 QAQAEPIRLIN
-22 RAGLQSTVGPT
+22 RAGLQSNIDPT
-33 RRRSPV
+33 KHRSPIVLV
-39 ILVAELAALNLLAG
+39 IALAPLDLLAG

-63 PFWLTVGAAACLA
+63 PFWLTVGTAACLT
-76 GLLIAMLPHR
+76 GLLIAMLPRR
-86 GISTAFLQSL
+86 GIATALLQPL

-116 AHLLPTWA
+116 AHILPTWA

-133 FGAFKTLAAIDP
+133 FSAFKTLAAIDP

-172 RHGLGR
+172 RYGLGR
-178 NLGRPAHPAAVLAA
+178 NLGRPTHPVAVVASA
-192 TLPILAT
+192 LPILAT

-210 GLYPAL
+210 GIYPAL

-221 WLLLLIWSASGLGL
+221 WLLLLIWSAIGLGL
-235 LRLQGLPSTLLT
+235 LRLQGTASALLT
-247 LTLAAGMIFSVG
+247 LALAAGVICSVG
-259 ILPAPTRQ
+259 LLPAPTRL

-291 YIKRH
+291 YVKRH

-304 RNLPAGTP
+304 HNLPAGTP

-345 IRTERQQEK
+345 IRTEAQQEK
-354 TKDGKQTGQPFT
+354 AKDAKSAGKPFT
-366 ATFLIREGFDHAWLP
+366 ATFQIREGFNHAWLP
-381 SAGQVDGIDTNMG
+381 SAGQVEGIDPVQG
-394 LQRNDLYFNK
+394 LQREDLYFNK
-404 ATDTALTDQALQ
+404 ATDTALTDQVLQ
-416 AGASYTVHGVAED
+416 AGSSYTVHGLTED
-429 RPPTRRIAD
+429 RPETRRIAD
-438 SDPGDAQ
+438 SDPGQAQ
-445 VPPLSDA
+445 VPPLADA

-465 MQARGGARALAIEE
+465 MQVRGGARALAIEE
-479 RLHKEGWFSH
+479 RLHREGWFSH

-500 HGDYRINQLLQ
+500 HGDYRINQLMQ

-535 PSRVVLGFLPKNHDG
+535 PSRVVLGFLPKNRDG
-550 SISRSRTRTESDG
+550 SISRSRTRTEADG

-595 ETRTPDRSLDSTP
+595 ETKTPDKSLESTP

-619 PPLVDPPRDDRIT
+619 PPLVDPPRDDRTT
-632 QGRTTVGGQEASR
+632 QGRTSVGGQEASR
-645 RSSPSF
+645 QSSPSF
-651 WKQHGPLIAKT
+651 WQRYGPVIAKAT
-662 ALWTMPI
+662 LWTMPF
-669 WLSALLILLLL
+669 WLPALMILLLF
-680 AVKAWLRRRARSTG
+680 AVKAWLRRQARSTG
-694 DPKTRIRAGWRQI
+694 DAKTRIRAGWRQI
-707 GNLSRQTG
+707 GNLGRQTG
-715 LSLDGTRSEQAALI
+715 LPLEGTRSEQAALI
-729 AQTLLTD
+729 ARTLLTD
-736 PPGASWAG
+736 PPGSSSAR
-744 LRGNLDRLRSM
+744 LRRELDRLRDM
-755 ADQASFDRHPSDE
+755 ADQASFDRNPSDE
-768 QEAEDC
+768 QEAEAC

-780 LQTAILASLPR
+780 LRSAILASLPR
-791 TRRWRTLLS
+791 TRRWRALLS
-800 PRHLH
+800 PRHLR

>member
-1 MSTPSASWME
+1 MSTSASWMDQAQE
-11 QVQREPIRLIG
+11 EPIRLIDQ
-22 RAGLQSTVGPT
+22 AGLQSSIDPT
-33 RRRSPV
+33 KRHSP
-39 ILVAELAALNLLAG
+39 IIPIAALAALDLLAG

-63 PFWLTVGAAACLA
+63 PSWLTVGTAACLT
-76 GLLIAMLPHR
+76 GLLIAMLPRR
-86 GISTAFLQSL
+86 GIATAILQPL
-96 LLIAAQ
+96 LLIAGQ

-116 AHLLPTWA
+116 AHILPTWA
-124 TLTQGWSAT
+124 TLAQGWSAT
-133 FGAFKTLAAIDP
+133 FSAFKTLAAIDP

-172 RHGLGR
+172 RFGLGR
-178 NLGRPAHPAAVLAA
+178 NLGRPAHPVAVLAS
-192 TLPILAT
+192 TLPVLAT
-199 MAVSAALGTSR
+199 MAVSAALGTSK

-216 TGGIL
+216 TGGVL

-235 LRLQGLPSTLLT
+235 LRLQGPASALLT
-247 LTLAAGMIFSVG
+247 LVLAAGLIFSAG
-259 ILPAPTRQ
+259 LLPAPTRL
-267 VIRDHYQPPMDPYQF
+267 VIRDHYQPPMNPYQF

-345 IRTERQQEK
+345 IRTEAQQEK
-354 TKDGKQTGQPFT
+354 AKDAKSAGKPFT
-366 ATFLIREGFDHAWLP
+366 ATFQIREGFNHAWLP
-381 SAGQVDGIDTNMG
+381 SAGQVEGIDPVQG
-394 LQRNDLYFNK
+394 LQREDLYFNK
-404 ATDTALTDQALQ
+404 ATDTALTDQVLQ
-416 AGASYTVHGVAED
+416 AGSSYTVHGLTED
-429 RPPTRRIAD
+429 RPETRRIAN
-438 SDPGDAQ
+438 SDPGQAQ
-445 VPPLSDA
+445 VPPLADA

-465 MQARGGARALAIEE
+465 MQVRGGARALAIEE
-479 RLHKEGWFSH
+479 RLHREGWFSH

-500 HGDYRINQLLQ
+500 HGDYRINQLMQ

-535 PSRVVLGFLPKNHDG
+535 PSRVVLGFLPKNRDG
-550 SISRSRTRTESDG
+550 SISRSRTRTEADG

-595 ETRTPDRSLDSTP
+595 ETKTPDKSLDSTP

-619 PPLVDPPRDDRIT
+619 PPLVDPPRDDRTT
-632 QGRTTVGGQEASR
+632 QGRTSVGGQEASR
-645 RSSPSF
+645 QSSPSF
-651 WKQHGPLIAKT
+651 WQRYGPVIAKAT
-662 ALWTMPI
+662 LWTMPF
-669 WLSALLILLLL
+669 WLPALMILLLL
-680 AVKAWLRRRARSTG
+680 AVKVWLRRQARSTG
-694 DPKTRIRAGWRQI
+694 DAKTRIRAGWRQI
-707 GNLSRQTG
+707 GNLGRQTG
-715 LSLDGTRSEQAALI
+715 LPLEGTRSEQATLI
-729 AQTLLTD
+729 ARTLLTD
-736 PPGASWAG
+736 PPGSSSAG
-744 LRGNLDRLRSM
+744 LRRELDRLRDM
-755 ADQASFDRHPSDE
+755 ADQASFDRNPSDE

-780 LQTAILASLPR
+780 LRSAILASLPR
-791 TRRWRTLLS
+791 TRRWRALLS
-800 PRHLH
+800 PRHLR

>member
-1 MSTPSASWME
+1 MSTSSASWME
-11 QVQREPIRLIG
+11 QAQREPIRLID
-22 RAGLQSTVGPT
+22 RTGLQSTVDPT
-33 RRRSPV
+33 WRRSPI
-39 ILVAELAALNLLAG
+39 ILVAALVPLDLMAG

-63 PFWLTVGAAACLA
+63 SFWLTVGAVACLA

-86 GISTAFLQSL
+86 SIATALLQPL
-96 LLIAAQ
+96 LLIAGQ

-116 AHLLPTWA
+116 AHVLPTWA

-199 MAVSAALGTSR
+199 MIVSAALGTSR

-235 LRLQGLPSTLLT
+235 LRLQGLASTLLT
-247 LTLAAGMIFSVG
+247 LALAAGMIFSAG

-345 IRTERQQEK
+345 IHTERQQEK
-354 TKDGKQTGQPFT
+354 TKDGEQTGQPFT

-381 SAGQVDGIDTNMG
+381 SAGQVGGIDPDQD
-394 LQRNDLYFNK
+394 LQRKDLYFNK

-416 AGASYTVHGVAED
+416 AGASYTVHGVAQN
-429 RPPTRRIAD
+429 RPATRRIAD

-465 MQARGGARALAIEE
+465 MQVRGGARALAIEE

-550 SISRSRTRTESDG
+550 SISRARTRTQADG
-563 STRIDFTG
+563 STRIDLTG

-585 GWVPFYPTPP
+585 GWIPFYPTPP
-595 ETRTPDRSLDSTP
+595 ETKTPDKSLDPTP
-608 PDPRTL
+608 PDPRSL

-619 PPLVDPPRDDRIT
+619 PPLADPPHDDHTI
-632 QGRTTVGGQEASR
+632 QGRTTVGGQEASPQ
-645 RSSPSF
+645 SPPSF
-651 WKQHGPLIAKT
+651 WKQHGPLITKAT
-662 ALWTMPI
+662 LWTMPV
-669 WLSALLILLLL
+669 WLPALPILLLL
-680 AVKAWLRRRARSTG
+680 GIKARLRRRAQSTG

-707 GNLSRQTG
+707 SNLGRQTG
-715 LSLDGTRSEQAALI
+715 LSLEGTRSEQAALI

-736 PPGASWAG
+736 PPGSSSAG
-744 LRGNLDRLRSM
+744 LRGDLDRLRSM

-780 LQTAILASLPR
+780 LQSAILASLPR

>member
-1 MSTPSASWME
+1 MSTSASWMD
-11 QVQREPIRLIG
+11 QAQAEPIRLIN
-22 RAGLQSTVGPT
+22 RAGLQSNIDPT
-33 RRRSPV
+33 KHRSPIVLV
-39 ILVAELAALNLLAG
+39 IALAPLDLLAG

-63 PFWLTVGAAACLA
+63 PFWLTVGTAACLT
-76 GLLIAMLPHR
+76 GLLIAMLPRR
-86 GISTAFLQSL
+86 GIATALLQPL

-116 AHLLPTWA
+116 AHILPTWA

-133 FGAFKTLAAIDP
+133 FSAFKTLAAIDP

-172 RHGLGR
+172 RYGLGR
-178 NLGRPAHPAAVLAA
+178 NLGRPTHPVAVVASA
-192 TLPILAT
+192 LPILAT

-210 GLYPAL
+210 GIYPAL

-221 WLLLLIWSASGLGL
+221 WLLLLIWSAIGLGL
-235 LRLQGLPSTLLT
+235 LRLQGTASALLT
-247 LTLAAGMIFSVG
+247 LALAAGVICSIG
-259 ILPAPTRQ
+259 LLPAPTRL

-291 YIKRH
+291 YVKRH

-304 RNLPAGTP
+304 HNLPAGTP

-345 IRTERQQEK
+345 IRTEAQQEK
-354 TKDGKQTGQPFT
+354 AKDAKSAGKPFT
-366 ATFLIREGFDHAWLP
+366 ATFQIREGFNHAWLP
-381 SAGQVDGIDTNMG
+381 SAGQVEGIDPVQG
-394 LQRNDLYFNK
+394 LQREDLYFNK
-404 ATDTALTDQALQ
+404 ATDTALTDQVLQ
-416 AGASYTVHGVAED
+416 AGSSYTVHGLTED
-429 RPPTRRIAD
+429 RPETRRIAD
-438 SDPGDAQ
+438 SDPGQAQ
-445 VPPLSDA
+445 VPPLADA

-465 MQARGGARALAIEE
+465 MQVRGGARALAIEE
-479 RLHKEGWFSH
+479 RLHREGWFSH

-500 HGDYRINQLLQ
+500 HGDYRINQLMQ

-535 PSRVVLGFLPKNHDG
+535 PSRVVLGFLPKNRDG

-595 ETRTPDRSLDSTP
+595 ETKTPDKSLDSTP

-619 PPLVDPPRDDRIT
+619 PPLVDPPRDDRTT
-632 QGRTTVGGQEASR
+632 QGRTSVGGQEASR
-645 RSSPSF
+645 QSSPSF
-651 WKQHGPLIAKT
+651 WQRYGPVIAKAT
-662 ALWTMPI
+662 LWTMPF
-669 WLSALLILLLL
+669 WLPALMILLLL
-680 AVKAWLRRRARSTG
+680 AVKAWLRRQARSIG
-694 DPKTRIRAGWRQI
+694 DAKTRIRAGWRQI
-707 GNLSRQTG
+707 GNLGRQTG
-715 LSLDGTRSEQAALI
+715 LPLEGTRSEQAALI
-729 AQTLLTD
+729 ARTLLTD
-736 PPGASWAG
+736 PPGSSSAG
-744 LRGNLDRLRSM
+744 LRRELDRLRDM
-755 ADQASFDRHPSDE
+755 ADQASFDRNPSDE
-768 QEAEDC
+768 QEAEAC

-780 LQTAILASLPR
+780 LRSAILASLPR
-791 TRRWRTLLS
+791 TRRWRALLS
-800 PRHLH
+800 PRHLR

>member
-1 MSTPSASWME
+1 MSTSASWMDQAQE
-11 QVQREPIRLIG
+11 EPIRLIDQ
-22 RAGLQSTVGPT
+22 AGLQSSIDPT
-33 RRRSPV
+33 KRHSP
-39 ILVAELAALNLLAG
+39 IIPIAALAALDLLAG

-63 PFWLTVGAAACLA
+63 PSWLTVGTAACLT
-76 GLLIAMLPHR
+76 GLLIAMLPRR
-86 GISTAFLQSL
+86 GIATAILQPL
-96 LLIAAQ
+96 LLIAGQ
-102 FLLGPIFAL
+102 FLLGPIFTL

-116 AHLLPTWA
+116 AHILPTWA
-124 TLTQGWSAT
+124 TLAQGWSAT
-133 FGAFKTLAAIDP
+133 FSAFKTLAAIDP

-172 RHGLGR
+172 RFGLGR
-178 NLGRPAHPAAVLAA
+178 NLGRPAHPVAVLAS
-192 TLPILAT
+192 TLPVLAT
-199 MAVSAALGTSR
+199 MAVSAALGTSK

-216 TGGIL
+216 TGGVL

-235 LRLQGLPSTLLT
+235 LRLQGPASALLT
-247 LTLAAGMIFSVG
+247 LVLAAGLIFSAG
-259 ILPAPTRQ
+259 LLPAPTRL
-267 VIRDHYQPPMDPYQF
+267 VIRDHYQPPMNPYQF

-345 IRTERQQEK
+345 IRTETQSEK
-354 TKDGKQTGQPFT
+354 TKDSKSAGKSFT
-366 ATFLIREGFDHAWLP
+366 ATFQIREGFDHAWLP
-381 SAGQVDGIDTNMG
+381 SAGQVKGIDPIQG
-394 LQRNDLYFNK
+394 LQRENLYFNK
-404 ATDTALTDQALQ
+404 ATDTALTDQVLQ
-416 AGASYTVHGVAED
+416 AGSSYTVHGLAED
-429 RPPTRRIAD
+429 RPGTRRIAD
-438 SDPGDAQ
+438 SDPGEAQ
-445 VPPLSDA
+445 VPPLADA

-465 MQARGGARALAIEE
+465 MQVRGGARALAIEE
-479 RLHKEGWFSH
+479 RLHREGWFSH

-500 HGDYRINQLLQ
+500 HGDYRINQLMQ

-563 STRIDFTG
+563 STRIDFIG

-595 ETRTPDRSLDSTP
+595 ETKTPDKSLDSTP

-619 PPLVDPPRDDRIT
+619 PPLVDPPRDDRTT
-632 QGRTTVGGQEASR
+632 QGRTSVGGQEASR
-645 RSSPSF
+645 QSSPSF
-651 WKQHGPLIAKT
+651 WQRYGPMIAKAT
-662 ALWTMPI
+662 LWTMPF
-669 WLSALLILLLL
+669 WLPALMILLLL
-680 AVKAWLRRRARSTG
+680 AVKAWLRRQARSTG
-694 DPKTRIRAGWRQI
+694 DAKTRIRAGWRQI
-707 GNLSRQTG
+707 GNLGRQTG
-715 LSLDGTRSEQAALI
+715 LPLEGTRSEQATLI
-729 AQTLLTD
+729 ARTLLTD
-736 PPGASWAG
+736 PPGSSSAG
-744 LRGNLDRLRSM
+744 LRRELDRLRDM
-755 ADQASFDRHPSDE
+755 ADQASFDRNPSDE
-768 QEAEDC
+768 QEAEAC

-780 LQTAILASLPR
+780 LRSAILASLPR
-791 TRRWRTLLS
+791 TRRWRALLS
-800 PRHLH
+800 PRHLR

>member
-1 MSTPSASWME
+1 MSTSASWMD
-11 QVQREPIRLIG
+11 QAQAEPIRLID
-22 RAGLQSTVGPT
+22 RAGLQSNIDPT
-33 RRRSPV
+33 KHRSPI
-39 ILVAELAALNLLAG
+39 ILVIALAPLDLLAG

-63 PFWLTVGAAACLA
+63 PFWLTVGTAACLT
-76 GLLIAMLPHR
+76 GLLIAMLPRR
-86 GISTAFLQSL
+86 GIATALLQPL

-116 AHLLPTWA
+116 VHILPTWA

-133 FGAFKTLAAIDP
+133 FSAFKTLAAIDP

-172 RHGLGR
+172 RYGLGR
-178 NLGRPAHPAAVLAA
+178 NLGRPTHPVAVVASA
-192 TLPILAT
+192 LPILAT

-210 GLYPAL
+210 GIYPAL

-221 WLLLLIWSASGLGL
+221 WLLLLIWSAIGLGL
-235 LRLQGLPSTLLT
+235 LRLQGTASALLT
-247 LTLAAGMIFSVG
+247 LALAAGVICSVG
-259 ILPAPTRQ
+259 LLPAPTRL

-282 TSPLSDYRA
+282 TSPLSDYRS
-291 YIKRH
+291 YVKRH

-304 RNLPAGTP
+304 HNLPAGTP

-332 GAGAADYRRIGAQ
+332 VAGAADYRRIGAQ
-345 IRTERQQEK
+345 IRTEAQQAK
-354 TKDGKQTGQPFT
+354 AKDAKSAGKPFT
-366 ATFLIREGFDHAWLP
+366 ATFQIREGFNHAWLP
-381 SAGQVDGIDTNMG
+381 SAGQVEGIDPVQG
-394 LQRNDLYFNK
+394 LQREDLYFNK
-404 ATDTALTDQALQ
+404 ATDTALTDQVLQ
-416 AGASYTVHGVAED
+416 AGSSYTVHGLAED
-429 RPPTRRIAD
+429 RPETRRIAD
-438 SDPGDAQ
+438 SDPGQAQ
-445 VPPLSDA
+445 VPPLVDA

-465 MQARGGARALAIEE
+465 MQVRGGARALAIEE
-479 RLHKEGWFSH
+479 RLHREGWFSH

-500 HGDYRINQLLQ
+500 HGDYRINQLMQ

-535 PSRVVLGFLPKNHDG
+535 PSRVVLGFLPKNRDG

-595 ETRTPDRSLDSTP
+595 ETKTPDKSLDSTP

-619 PPLVDPPRDDRIT
+619 PPLVDPPRDDRTT
-632 QGRTTVGGQEASR
+632 QGRTSVGGQEASR
-645 RSSPSF
+645 QPSPSF
-651 WKQHGPLIAKT
+651 WQRYGPVIAKAT
-662 ALWTMPI
+662 LWTMPF
-669 WLSALLILLLL
+669 WLPALMILLLL
-680 AVKAWLRRRARSTG
+680 AIKAWLRRQARSIG
-694 DPKTRIRAGWRQI
+694 DAKTRILAGWRQI
-707 GNLSRQTG
+707 GNLGRQTG
-715 LSLDGTRSEQAALI
+715 LPLEGTRSEQAALI
-729 AQTLLTD
+729 ARTLLTD
-736 PPGASWAG
+736 PPGSSSAG
-744 LRGNLDRLRSM
+744 LRRELDRLRDM
-755 ADQASFDRHPSDE
+755 ADQASFDRNPSDE
-768 QEAEDC
+768 QEAEAC

-780 LQTAILASLPR
+780 LRSAILASLPR
-791 TRRWRTLLS
+791 TRRWRALLS
-800 PRHLH
+800 PRHLR

>member
-1 MSTPSASWME
+1 MSTSASWMD
-11 QVQREPIRLIG
+11 QAQAEPIRLIN
-22 RAGLQSTVGPT
+22 RAGLQSNIDPT
-33 RRRSPV
+33 KHRSPIVLV
-39 ILVAELAALNLLAG
+39 IALAPLDLLAG

-63 PFWLTVGAAACLA
+63 PFWLTVGTAACLT
-76 GLLIAMLPHR
+76 GLLIAMLPRR
-86 GISTAFLQSL
+86 GIATALLQPL

-116 AHLLPTWA
+116 AHILPTWA

-133 FGAFKTLAAIDP
+133 FSAFKTLAAIDP

-172 RHGLGR
+172 RYGLGR
-178 NLGRPAHPAAVLAA
+178 NLGRPTHPVAVVASA
-192 TLPILAT
+192 LPILAT

-210 GLYPAL
+210 GIYPAL

-221 WLLLLIWSASGLGL
+221 WLLLLIWSAIGLGL
-235 LRLQGLPSTLLT
+235 LRLQGAASALLT
-247 LTLAAGMIFSVG
+247 LALAAGVICSVG
-259 ILPAPTRQ
+259 LLPAPTRL

-291 YIKRH
+291 YVKRH

-304 RNLPAGTP
+304 HNLPAGTP

-345 IRTERQQEK
+345 IRTEAQQEK
-354 TKDGKQTGQPFT
+354 AKDAKSAGKPFT
-366 ATFLIREGFDHAWLP
+366 ATFQIREGFNHAWLP
-381 SAGQVDGIDTNMG
+381 SAGQVEGIDPVQG
-394 LQRNDLYFNK
+394 LQREDLYFNK
-404 ATDTALTDQALQ
+404 ATDTALTDQVLQ
-416 AGASYTVHGVAED
+416 AGSSYTVHGLTED
-429 RPPTRRIAD
+429 RPETRRIAN
-438 SDPGDAQ
+438 SDPGQAQ
-445 VPPLSDA
+445 VPPLADA

-465 MQARGGARALAIEE
+465 MQVRGGARALAIEE
-479 RLHKEGWFSH
+479 RLHREGWFSH

-500 HGDYRINQLLQ
+500 HGDYRINQLMQ
-511 GQAMVGDSEQYASAM
+511 GQAMVGDSEQYASGM

-535 PSRVVLGFLPKNHDG
+535 PSRVVLGFLPKNRDG
-550 SISRSRTRTESDG
+550 SISRSRTRTEADG

-595 ETRTPDRSLDSTP
+595 ETKTPDKSLDSTP

-619 PPLVDPPRDDRIT
+619 PPLVDPPRDDRTT
-632 QGRTTVGGQEASR
+632 QGRTSVGGQEASR
-645 RSSPSF
+645 QSSPSF
-651 WKQHGPLIAKT
+651 WQRYGPVIAKAT
-662 ALWTMPI
+662 LWTMPF
-669 WLSALLILLLL
+669 WLPALMILLLL
-680 AVKAWLRRRARSTG
+680 AVKVWLRRQARSTG
-694 DPKTRIRAGWRQI
+694 DAKTRIRAGWRQI
-707 GNLSRQTG
+707 GNLGRQTG
-715 LSLDGTRSEQAALI
+715 LPLKGTRSEQATLI
-729 AQTLLTD
+729 ARTLLTD
-736 PPGASWAG
+736 PPGSSSAG
-744 LRGNLDRLRSM
+744 LRRELDRLRDM
-755 ADQASFDRHPSDE
+755 ADQASFDRNPSDE
-768 QEAEDC
+768 QEAEAC

-780 LQTAILASLPR
+780 LRSAILASLPR
-791 TRRWRTLLS
+791 TRRWRALLS
-800 PRHLH
+800 PRHLR